1 MDKNAEN
8 LDWDQLLQAL
18 EQDLSVGMTLT
29 QAELELLEE
38 LREIKGETAE
48 LLQDYRDFD
57 TATELARA
65 KARVYPV
72 TTEKLKLD
80 NSIDH
85 TIIVEPIR
93 RKLNI
98 WPRLAAVAATVLLVI
113 GGGLFYFTKPG
124 RPGYDIQPGDN
135 KAYLTLAN
143 GQKISLNDAGNGE
156 LAKEAGVE
164 ITKTAN
170 GQVIYSIINDAQ
182 HHTDLVNTIETPKGG
197 QYQLRL
203 PDGSRVWL
211 NAASKLIYPV
221 SFAERGR
228 REVSLTGE
236 AYFEISKDKKRP
248 FIVKSADQEVT
259 VLGTHFNVSSYPD
272 ESVTQTTLLEGA
284 VQVANHSSKTVVL
297 KPGQQASV
305 DRERLLEIQIKEVKD
320 LEMAIAWKNDN
331 FYFVNESLEGVMKK
345 IARWYDL
352 EVVFQGNAGEIRMG
366 GLISRKVVLSQV
378 LELLE
383 ETTSCDFK
391 VEGRKVL
398 IRKKN

>member
-18 EQDLSVGMTLT
+18 EQDHSVGKTLT
-29 QAELELLEE
+29 RAELELLEE

-57 TATELARA
+57 TRTELARA
-65 KARVYPV
+65 KARIYPV
-72 TTEKLKLD
+72 
-80 NSIDH
+80 DH
-85 TIIVEPIR
+85 IINVEPIR

-113 GGGLFYFTKPG
+113 GGGLFYFTNSG
-124 RPGYDIQPGDN
+124 RPGNEIQPGAN

-143 GQKISLNDAGNGE
+143 GQKISLNDAGSGE

-164 ITKTAN
+164 ITKTTD
-170 GQVIYSIINDAQ
+170 GQVIYSSTSDAQ
-182 HHTDLVNTIETPKGG
+182 HHTDLMNTIETPKGG
-197 QYQLRL
+197 QYQVRL

-211 NAASKLIYPV
+211 NAESKLIYPV
-221 SFAERGR
+221 SFAKRGR

-236 AYFEISKDKKRP
+236 AYFEISKDENHP
-248 FIVKSADQEVT
+248 FIVKSAGQEVA
-259 VLGTHFNVSSYPD
+259 VLGTHFNLSSYPD
-272 ESVTQTTLLEGA
+272 ETVTKTTLLEGA
-284 VQVANHSSKTVVL
+284 VQVANHSNKTVVL
-297 KPGQQASV
+297 KPGQQAVV
-305 DRERLLEIQIKEVKD
+305 DREHLLEIQVKEVKD
-320 LEMAIAWKNDN
+320 LEMAIAWKNGN

-352 EVVFQGNAGEIRMG
+352 EVIFQGNAGEIRMG